1 MILDNRNYKTCK
13 LIKNRV
19 DLYLF
24 EMAKLFANLGSDST
38 AEEYALAYKRE
49 NEMIDKIAEL
59 DPDKARSIRPYGS

>member
-1 MILDNRNYKTCK
+1 
-13 LIKNRV
+13 
-19 DLYLF
+19 
-24 EMAKLFANLGSDST
+24 MAKLFANLGSDST

>member
-1 MILDNRNYKTCK
+1 MLNNRNYKSCR

-38 AEEYALAYKRE
+38 SEEYAEAYRLE

>member
-1 MILDNRNYKTCK
+1 MLNNRNYKTCK

-19 DLYLF
+19 DLHLF

-38 AEEYALAYKRE
+38 REEYAEAYRLE

-59 DPDKARSIRPYGS
+59 DPEKARSIRPYGS

>member
-1 MILDNRNYKTCK
+1 MLNNRNYKTCR

-38 AEEYALAYKRE
+38 NEEYAEAYRLE